1 MFTAGGIDG
10 IRARRYSLPIHRHLV
25 ACANTELVLFRD
37 DRVRSA
43 VSWPGTNFHLE
54 TQIASSAMRNRAEN
68 SPYFIN
74 ATSKD
79 KELSAEQAEL
89 MEAL

>member
-10 IRARRYSLPIHRHLV
+10 IRARRYSLPIHSHLV
-25 ACANTELVLFRD
+25 ARANTELVLFRD
-37 DRVRSA
+37 DRVCSTVTPSA
-43 VSWPGTNFHLE
+43 TNFRLE
-54 TQIASSAMRNRAEN
+54 LGIAIFAVRNPAEN

-74 ATSKD
+74 ATSKE
-79 KELSAEQAEL
+79 KELSAAQAEL